1 MNSHETTSVIR
12 LVTCGSVDD
21 GKSTLIGR
29 LLVDTDSLPID
40 TIQSARDV
48 RRAGS
53 TIAAGEIDY
62 SLLTDGLEAEREQ
75 GITIDVAYR
84 SMALPPD
91 RRLIIS
97 DAPGHEQYTRNMVVA
112 ASRADV
118 ALVLLDTTRGIRSQ
132 TIRHLTICALL
143 NVPKIIVVFNKLDAF
158 DYSSD
163 KFNELAGQMRTLLET
178 LDIFDYELIP
188 VSALAGA
195 NVTTQSDQT
204 PWYKGPTLL
213 DAISSYQK
221 PSPKGQLPIMGVQ
234 TITRADN
241 YRAVSGSIG
250 QGIFRA
256 GDKVSI
262 FPRGQKATVSEITTY
277 EGTASELSYPAS
289 ATFVLTPEVDA
300 ARGDILFAAQEIPES
315 ASQIRAHAVWFAE
328 DLTAKAGNEYILI
341 SGVQSTPVTISNIS
355 RKYDLSNGKKLDV
368 TELGL
373 NDIGV
378 IELSILNPIFMTEYS
393 KSRTFGNFILVD
405 RQSNAT
411 IAAGMVEQILHSAT
425 NITRQEYAVTEV
437 ERSRQKGQSPR
448 VIWFTGLSGAGKSTI
463 ADGVEKALFA
473 RGKHVY
479 VLDGDNV
486 RLGLNK
492 NLGFSR
498 EDRQENVRR
507 VAEVAKLMMDA
518 GLIVIVSL
526 VSPYRAD
533 RDQAREICKDF
544 DFVEVWV
551 DTPSQ
556 TCQERDPKGLYKKAK
571 SGAIS
576 NFTGVGQVYEEPL
589 TPEIHLDGTAP
600 IEVSVSQVIDFLA

>member
-1 MNSHETTSVIR
+1 MKSNETTSVIR

-40 TIQSARDV
+40 TIQSARDI

-53 TIAAGEIDY
+53 TIEAGEIDY

-158 DYSSD
+158 GYSRE
-163 KFNELAGQMRTLLET
+163 KFDDLAAQMRNLLKT

-195 NVTTQSDQT
+195 NVTTRSTET
-204 PWYKGPTLL
+204 PWYQGPTLL
-213 DAISSYQK
+213 EAISSYEK
-221 PSPKGQLPIMGVQ
+221 PSPKGQLPVMSVQ
-234 TITRADN
+234 GITRADN
-241 YRAVSGSIG
+241 YRAVAGNIG
-250 QGIFRA
+250 QGIFRQ
-256 GDKVSI
+256 GDKVTL
-262 FPRGQKATVSEITTY
+262 FPRGQQAVISEITTF
-277 EGTASELSYPAS
+277 EGTATELSYPAA

-300 ARGDILFAAQEIPES
+300 ARGDILFADGEIPES
-315 ASQIRAHAVWFAE
+315 SSQIRAHAVWFAE
-328 DLTAKAGNEYILI
+328 ELTANIGNEYILI
-341 SGVQSTPVTISNIS
+341 SGAQTTPVTITNIS
-355 RKYDLSNGKKLDV
+355 SKYDLSNGEQLKVDQ
-368 TELGL
+368 LGL
-373 NDIGV
+373 NDIGL
-378 IELSILNPIFMTEYS
+378 IELSILNPIFLTEYNQ
-393 KSRTFGNFILVD
+393 SRSFGNFILVD
-405 RQSNAT
+405 RQNNAT
-411 IAAGMVEQILHSAT
+411 IAAGMVSKILHSAT
-425 NITRQEYAVTEV
+425 NVTRQEYAITEV
-437 ERSRQKGQSPR
+437 ERSRQKGQTPR
-448 VIWFTGLSGAGKSTI
+448 VIWFTGLSGAGKSTV

-479 VLDGDNV
+479 VLDGDNI

-533 RDQAREICKDF
+533 RDEARQICSEF

-551 DTPSQ
+551 DTPAA

-571 SGAIS
+571 DGSIS
-576 NFTGVGQVYEEPL
+576 NFTGVGQIYEEPL
-589 TPEIHLDGTAP
+589 TPEIRLDGTAS
-600 IEVSVSQVIDFLA
+600 IDANISQVIDYLA

>member
-1 MNSHETTSVIR
+1 MKSHETTSVIR

-40 TIQSARDV
+40 TIQSARDI

-53 TIAAGEIDY
+53 TIEAGEIDY

-158 DYSSD
+158 DYSRK
-163 KFNELAGQMRTLLET
+163 KFDELAAQMRNLLKK

-195 NVTTQSDQT
+195 NVTTHSEET
-204 PWYKGPTLL
+204 SWYQGPTLL
-213 DAISSYQK
+213 QAISSYEK
-221 PSPKGQLPIMGVQ
+221 PSPKGQLPVMSVQ
-234 TITRADN
+234 GITRADN
-241 YRAVSGSIG
+241 YRAVAGNIG
-250 QGIFRA
+250 QGIFRQ
-256 GDKVSI
+256 GDSVTL
-262 FPRGQKATVSEITTY
+262 FPRGQKAVITEITTFD
-277 EGTASELSYPAS
+277 GTASELSYPAA
-289 ATFVLTPEVDA
+289 ATFVLAPEVDA
-300 ARGDILFAAQEIPES
+300 ARGDILFAANEIPES
-315 ASQIRAHAVWFAE
+315 ASQVRANVVWFAE
-328 DLTAKAGNEYILI
+328 DLTADIGNEYILI
-341 SGVQSTPVTISNIS
+341 SGSQSTPVTITNIS
-355 RKYDLSNGKKLDV
+355 SKYDLSNGEQSTANQL
-368 TELGL
+368 EL
-373 NDIGV
+373 NDIGF
-378 IELSILNPIFMTEYS
+378 IELSILNPIYLTEYNQ
-393 KSRTFGNFILVD
+393 SRNFGNFILVD
-405 RQSNAT
+405 RQSNST
-411 IAAGMVEQILHSAT
+411 IAAGMVSKILHSAT
-425 NITRQEYAVTEV
+425 NVTRQEYAITEL
-437 ERSRQKGQSPR
+437 ERSRQKGQTPR
-448 VIWFTGLSGAGKSTI
+448 LIWFTGLSGAGKSTI

-533 RDQAREICKDF
+533 RDEAREICKQF
-544 DFVEVWV
+544 NFIEVWV
-551 DTPSQ
+551 DTPAQ

-571 SGAIS
+571 DGSIS
-576 NFTGVGQVYEEPL
+576 NFTGVGQIYEEPVS
-589 TPEIHLDGTAP
+589 PEIHLDGTAP
-600 IEVSVSQVIDFLA
+600 IEMNISQVIDYLA